1 MIKSITVVNQ
11 KGESLKMELANY
23 NESGFLITSV
33 DGLGPVQ
40 ADINT
45 TDIVTFDGTV
55 YNSVRARNRNIVI
68 NLQFVSVDIENQ
80 RHICYRYFPLKRPV
94 TVKIVTDHR
103 KLQTMGYVESN
114 APDIFSRNETAQISL
129 VCPDAY
135 FQDISDEGVNTVD
148 FYGVDPLFEFP
159 FSNES
164 RTERRIQFGNI
175 KNSFEETF
183 LYDGEA
189 ETGIVMMIHAL
200 EELRNDI
207 TITNVTTLGRMV
219 ISMERIK
226 TITGKYPQTSDDI
239 IISTIKGHK
248 QAILQREGK
257 AYNILNALGRDTEWF
272 QVTQGENT
280 FAYQSSDSGT
290 LKIKLSLTVQNLY
303 VGV

>member
-1 MIKSITVVNQ
+1 MLPTY
-11 KGESLKMELANY
+11 SLE
-23 NESGFLITSV
+23 
-33 DGLGPVQ
+33 
-40 ADINT
+40 
-45 TDIVTFDGTV
+45 
-55 YNSVRARNRNIVI
+55 
-68 NLQFVSVDIENQ
+68 
-80 RHICYRYFPLKRPV
+80 
-94 TVKIVTDHR
+94 
-103 KLQTMGYVESN
+103 
-114 APDIFSRNETAQISL
+114 NETAQISL

-189 ETGIVMMIHAL
+189 GDRYRHDDFML
-200 EELRNDI
+200 WEELRNDI
-207 TITNVTTLGRMV
+207 TITNVTTRGRMV